1 MVWVISSYPLVCF
14 WSGSCQRSFRW
25 LFLCIDGT
33 GLIVCLIFD
42 VAERED
48 RHELKEETKAD
59 SHEAERLERDEDRKD
74 KAMGKA
80 AEAEERA
87 DEDRE
92 ELHDRFGVDEIPA
105 DNKSE

>member
-1 MVWVISSYPLVCF
+1 MTYFEELKARCEEHHEEHKAERDEKRAERDE
-14 WSGSCQRSFRW
+14 CHA
-25 LFLCIDGT
+25 
-33 GLIVCLIFD
+33 FD

-48 RHELKEETKAD
+48 RHELKEETKAN